1 MNNKFEIS
9 DSWNQ
14 KDDVSYWETVLWL
27 SEAVIK
33 KISEA
38 NWDEEWMLEMRLKA
52 FEVFK
57 SKEMQDWG
65 PDLSELN
72 LDEICYYAKAKW
84 TTNAKTWDDVPDN
97 IKNTFD
103 KLGIPEAEKR
113 VLAWVGAQYDSEWV
127 YHSLKE
133 ELKSMWVIFE
143 DISDAIKSPLYWE
156 MVKKHFSKA
165 VSMYDHKF
173 AALHYAV
180 WSGWTFLYVPSN
192 IKIDE
197 PLQSYFRMNV
207 ENGGQF
213 EHTLII
219 LENGA
224 NAHYIEWCSA
234 PKYDSSSLHAW
245 CVEIFVNE
253 DATMRYSSAE
263 NWSTNTYNL
272 NTKRALLQ
280 KNAHISWVWGNL
292 WSKTTMLYPCSIL
305 IWDNSSSENFW
316 ISFAGK
322 WQNQDLW
329 SKVIHIWK
337 NTSSTIISRS
347 ISKDGWIS
355 TYRWLV
361 DIKSSAEWAI
371 SSIKCDWII
380 SDDIS
385 INRAIPMMILW
396 TDDCSVTHEATAG
409 KIDKNT
415 ILYLESRW
423 FSEDEAIEMVVMWFI
438 NPVIKE
444 LPLEYAAEMNVLIS
458 SEFDNK

>member
-14 KDDVSYWETVLWL
+14 KDDVSYWETILWL

-33 KISEA
+33 KISKA
-38 NWDEEWMLEMRLKA
+38 NWDEQWMLEMRLKA

-57 SKEMQDWG
+57 SKKMQDWG
-65 PDLSELN
+65 PDLSELD
-72 LDEICYYAKAKW
+72 LDKICYYAKAKW
-84 TTNAKTWDDVPDN
+84 TTNAKTWEDVPDN
-97 IKNTFD
+97 IKSTFD

-113 VLAWVGAQYDSEWV
+113 ILAGVWAQYDSEWV

-133 ELKSMWVIFE
+133 ELKSLWVIFE
-143 DISDAIKSPLYWE
+143 DISDAIKNPIYWE

-207 ENGGQF
+207 ENGWQF

-219 LENGA
+219 LEKWS

-234 PKYDSSSLHAW
+234 PKYDTSSLHAG
-245 CVEIFVNE
+245 CVEIFVEE

-272 NTKRALLQ
+272 NTKRSILQ
-280 KNAHISWVWGNL
+280 KNAHISWVGGNL

-316 ISFAGK
+316 ISFAWK
-322 WQNQDLW
+322 WQNQDLG

-355 TYRWLV
+355 TYRGLV
-361 DIKSSAEWAI
+361 DIKPSAEWAI

-396 TDDCSVTHEATAG
+396 TDNCSVTHEATAW
-409 KIDKNT
+409 KIDKNI

-458 SEFDNK
+458 SEFDNQ